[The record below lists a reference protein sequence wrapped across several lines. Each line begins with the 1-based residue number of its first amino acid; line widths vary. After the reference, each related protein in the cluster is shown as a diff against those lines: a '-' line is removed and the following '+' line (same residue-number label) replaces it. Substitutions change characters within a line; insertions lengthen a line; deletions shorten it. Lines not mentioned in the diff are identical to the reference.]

1 MDIAGF
7 SSAIAARRGTL
18 GVRAAARD
26 AGISPATLSRIEN
39 GHTPD
44 METFEKICVW
54 LGADPSRF
62 IEGASTEVTASVQ
75 FKKAAAVKPE
85 TARAL
90 GELVTAVFEMI
101 KHDFPDDASA

>member
-7 SSAIAARRGTL
+7 AGAVAARRGTL

-26 AGISPATLSRIEN
+26 AGISPATLSRVEN

-44 METFEKICVW
+44 METFEKLCNW

-62 IEGASTEVTASVQ
+62 LSGANTEVVASVQ
-75 FKKAAAVKPE
+75 FKKATAVKPE

-90 GELVTAVFEMI
+90 GELVNAVFEMI
-101 KHDFPDDASA
+101 KDDLGDDAHA